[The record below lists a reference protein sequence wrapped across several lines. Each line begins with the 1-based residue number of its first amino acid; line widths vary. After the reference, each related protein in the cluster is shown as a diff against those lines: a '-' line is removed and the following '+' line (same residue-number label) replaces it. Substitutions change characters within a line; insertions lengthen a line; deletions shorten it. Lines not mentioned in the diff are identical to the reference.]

1 MAKDKIRVAIIGNG
15 IIGES
20 HIQTYL
26 KIPEAEIAAICD
38 INEARL
44 TEIGDRYHIDRRYT
58 HIGKMLRDE
67 ELDAVDVCLHN
78 NMHAPVSIAVM
89 RSGRDCYCEKPM
101 AGSFYDAREM
111 LRVSEETGRKL
122 HIQLAFLYSNET
134 KAAKRYIDAGDLGR
148 IYHMRSYG
156 FRRRGRPYVDGYAAK
171 EFVNTAT
178 SGGGALFD
186 MGVYHISQLLYLT
199 GIPELERVTGRTYAE
214 VDAARGLAQATAI
227 PSGGDLNDCMD
238 AGLYCCASTAVAGTL
253 SNSPCGSAFTL
264 FVTSLDNTGARLQE
278 ITSLNENWKR
288 VRYHGS
294 GGTFGWTAWAG
305 GKNES
310 AWPVLTIPANG
321 SVSFTLSSTY
331 TMALLFTT
339 GYSVSVMGAYSV
351 ARSGQFFIKKDLT
364 AASDITVTS
373 DTDGVVTVANGHSNP
388 AYITLKTIL
397 GTVSV

>member
-26 KIPEAEIAAICD
+26 KIPEAQIAAICD

-44 TEIGDRYHIDRRYT
+44 NEIGDRYHIDRRYT

-134 KAAKRYIDAGDLGR
+134 KAAKRFIDAGDLGR

-186 MGVYHISQLLYLT
+186 MGVYHISQLLWLA
-199 GIPELERVTGRTYAE
+199 GLPELERVTGHTYAE
-214 VDAARGLAQATAI
+214 IAMDEGRRQESGYNVEEIGMGLATYRGGLSMDILESWAVHGKPF
-227 PSGGDLNDCMD
+227 PSSIMMGSEAGISLSPLVIHSRKYGLETDTTVDLGEMD
-238 AGLYCCASTAVAGTL
+238 YLAHTVYADSAHYD
-253 SNSPCGSAFTL
+253 NS
-264 FVTSLDNTGARLQE
+264 QQHW
-278 ITSLNENWKR
+278 I
-288 VRYHGS
+288 H
-294 GGTFGWTAWAG
+294 
-305 GKNES
+305 
-310 AWPVLTIPANG
+310 
-321 SVSFTLSSTY
+321 
-331 TMALLFTT
+331 ALL
-339 GYSVSVMGAYSV
+339 G
-351 ARSGQFFIKKDLT
+351 RCDLLPT
-364 AASDITVTS
+364 AKIALETQRVQEGIYFSAKLGREVTAEEIEAMS
-373 DTDGVVTVANGHSNP
+373 TSKALEIPN
-388 AYITLKTIL
+388 LKL
-397 GTVSV
+397 